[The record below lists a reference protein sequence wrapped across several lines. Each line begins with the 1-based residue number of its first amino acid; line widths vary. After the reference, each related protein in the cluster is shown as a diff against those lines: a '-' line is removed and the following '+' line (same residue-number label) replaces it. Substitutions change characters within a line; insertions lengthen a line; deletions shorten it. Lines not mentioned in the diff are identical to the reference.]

1 MQSLTQKLRY
11 GFLLGILIV
20 SVNCGAQNGAPAVS
34 GGRGIGMNTSGVNF
48 RDVHAAFGNPA
59 GLTAVESWAGALLA
73 ENRFLVSDIRSLALA
88 AAYSLEGAGSFG
100 LRLQYYGF
108 DAYNEQQ
115 FSLLYA
121 RPLMEGLSIGAGFGI
136 FNTRIAEYGGKLLP
150 VVEVGLQAELLPGVQ
165 MGVRIHNPIRMEV
178 VEDENMPTVFTAGLA
193 YAPSDQLLMN
203 LEVEKDID
211 FPARVRAGLEY
222 ALIDPLQLRL
232 GVATEP
238 TTLSFGLGLRVRQG
252 LRLDFASSYH
262 QWLGFS
268 PGLGV
273 VYVPDR

>member
-1 MQSLTQKLRY
+1 MQSLTQKLRC
-11 GFLLGILIV
+11 GFLLAMLLASLKGA
-20 SVNCGAQNGAPAVS
+20 AQNGAPVVP

-48 RDVHAAFGNPA
+48 RDVNAAFGNPA
-59 GLTAVESWAGALLA
+59 GLTAVESWSGALLA
-73 ENRFLVSDIRSLALA
+73 ENRFLVSDIRSLGLA
-88 AAYSLEGAGSFG
+88 AAYSLEGTGAFG

-108 DAYNEQQ
+108 EAYNEQQ

-150 VVEVGLQAELLPGVQ
+150 VVEVGLQAELLADLQ
-165 MGVRIHNPIRMEV
+165 IGVRAHNPIRVEV

-238 TTLSFGLGLRVRQG
+238 TTLSFGLGLRMRSG
-252 LRLDFASSYH
+252 LQLDFASSYH